1 MKTRMYE
8 NGNTFEIV
16 YNRVKTVEKGKKY
29 IMIDN
34 VLHEL
39 ISKVRTNTITITD
52 EMSERV
58 KPQN

>member
-16 YNRVKTVEKGKKY
+16 YNRVKKTEKGKKY

-39 ISKVRTNTITITD
+39 ISKVKTNKITITD
-52 EMSERV
+52 EMSQRV

>member
-1 MKTRMYE
+1 MKTRLYE
-8 NGNTFEIV
+8 NGDTFEMV
-16 YNRVKTVEKGKKY
+16 YRLAKTTKNGKKY

-39 ISKVRTNTITITD
+39 ISKVKTNKITITD
-52 EMSERV
+52 VMSERV